1 VELMGVNQYAADQE
15 FYNQLTTTNNF
26 LPWLQDT
33 AQANVA
39 SLWSTVYRDV
49 IILDSSNRV
58 AGVMN
63 LTSSDL
69 GQATNRD
76 RLKEM
81 LRSVANAGD
90 SDGDKLPDHWEYRTF
105 GALTATPT
113 GDSDNDGYNNSVE
126 LALGTNAND
135 PADFPRVAPGFSNS
149 QQFKV
154 SFNRWAGEAADYLVE
169 TSTDLL
175 NWTNSPVA
183 IRHSTTNYFD
193 GTGRSRA
200 TYYLQ
205 SSAVQPVGFVRL
217 NVRPRQ

>member
-1 VELMGVNQYAADQE
+1 MNQYAADQE
-15 FYNQLTTTNNF
+15 FYNQLTTTNNL

-39 SLWSTVYRDV
+39 SLWNTTYRDV
-49 IILDSSNRV
+49 VILDSSNRV

-63 LTSSDL
+63 LTANDL
-69 GQATNRD
+69 GQPTNRA

-90 SDGDKLPDHWEYRTF
+90 SDGDKLPDHWEYQTF
-105 GALTATPT
+105 GGLTATPT
-113 GDSDNDGYNNSVE
+113 GDNDHDGYNNAVE

-135 PADFPRVAPGFSNS
+135 PADFPRVTPGFSNS

-154 SFNRWAGEAADYLVE
+154 SFDRWAGAAADYLVE

-175 NWTNSPVA
+175 SWTNSSLTLQNSA
-183 IRHSTTNYFD
+183 TNYFD

-200 TYYLQ
+200 SYNLIQ
-205 SSAVQPVGFVRL
+205 SSAVQPGAFLRL

>member
-1 VELMGVNQYAADQE
+1 MGVNQYAADQE
-15 FYNQLTTTNNF
+15 FYNQLTTTNNL

-39 SLWSTVYRDV
+39 SLWNTTYRDV
-49 IILDSSNRV
+49 VILDSSNRV

-63 LTSSDL
+63 LTTYDL
-69 GQATNRD
+69 GQATNRA

-105 GALTATPT
+105 GGLTATPT
-113 GDSDNDGYNNSVE
+113 GDNDNDGYNNAVE

-135 PADFPRVAPGFSNS
+135 PADFPRIVPSFSNS

-154 SFNRWAGEAADYLVE
+154 SFDRWAGIAADYLVE

-175 NWTNSPVA
+175 SWTNSPLA
-183 IRHSTTNYFD
+183 LQNSTTNYFD

-200 TYYLQ
+200 SYILT
-205 SSAVQPVGFVRL
+205 SPSTAHFMRL
-217 NVRPRQ
+217 NLRPR